1 MSSVSKDKP
10 VQFLS
15 LKWNNTG
22 RATVTR
28 MTKLNLAK
36 VMNFIYKYMY
46 EDYNRN
52 TLVKLHLNKSNDLL
66 VMALNETD

>member
-10 VQFLS
+10 VQFLGF
-15 LKWNNTG
+15 KWNKG